1 MKFAMASNTLTRQV
15 VNWLGVKQRIVL
27 ANNNSLFTNMFMHFN
42 ITLSYRI
49 LESGT
54 IFMTLQCGYLS
65 QLGSVFVDQR

>member
-1 MKFAMASNTLTRQV
+1 MKFAMAGNTLTRQV
-15 VNWLGVKQRIVL
+15 ENWLGVKQRIVL

-54 IFMTLQCGYLS
+54 IFTMLQCGYFS